1 MDERV
6 GFTFDVAVLNP
17 EAGITEAEDRTSG
30 PRGSAAIF
38 FTPVDAEV
46 PEVAGR

>member
-1 MDERV
+1 MRV
-6 GFTFDVAVLNP
+6 GYTFDVSGLNP

-38 FTPVDAEV
+38 FTPADAEV
-46 PEVAGR
+46 QEAAGR